1 MPTFCISVN
10 DKAVATVNT
19 DGYQVLSIGVGGSL
33 DREEL
38 ATLDVSGGSFPADG
52 PSTYLT
58 WVQELPLLAGQRVV
72 VEMREHGASSH
83 AGKTAAELFPDEPP
97 CSRTDFTLTDSMF
110 EELARRPVFRDKLA
124 FECQSMDGDR
134 RAGRTVAEERN
145 VRFNVLWNWLEP
157 ESARVAVRSYS
168 LADLRGRRLG
178 TRHMEE
184 RLRCGGAV
192 SMVFL
197 PD

>member
-1 MPTFCISVN
+1 
-10 DKAVATVNT
+10 
-19 DGYQVLSIGVGGSL
+19 
-33 DREEL
+33 
-38 ATLDVSGGSFPADG
+38 
-52 PSTYLT
+52 LT
-58 WVQELPLLAGQRVV
+58 WVHELPLLAGQRVV

-97 CSRTDFTLTDSMF
+97 CGKTDFTLTDSMF
-110 EELARRPVFRDKLA
+110 EELARRPVFRDTLV
-124 FECQSMDGDR
+124 FECQSVGGDR
-134 RAGRTVAEERN
+134 RTGRTVAQERS
-145 VRFNVLWNWLEP
+145 VSFNVLWNWLEP

-168 LADLRGRRLG
+168 LDDLRGRHLG

>member
-19 DGYQVLSIGVGGSL
+19 DGYQILSIGVGASL

-52 PSTYLT
+52 ASTYLT
-58 WVQELPLLAGQRVV
+58 WVPELPLLAGQRVV

-97 CSRTDFTLTDSMF
+97 CSITDFTLTDSMF
-110 EELARRPVFRDKLA
+110 EELARLPLFRDKLA
-124 FECQSMDGDR
+124 FECLSVDGDTR
-134 RAGRTVAEERN
+134 TGRTVADERN

-157 ESARVAVRSYS
+157 ECARVAVRSYS
-168 LADLRGRRLG
+168 LADLRARHLG
-178 TRHMEE
+178 TCHMEE
-184 RLRCGGAV
+184 QLRCGGAV

-197 PD
+197 PE